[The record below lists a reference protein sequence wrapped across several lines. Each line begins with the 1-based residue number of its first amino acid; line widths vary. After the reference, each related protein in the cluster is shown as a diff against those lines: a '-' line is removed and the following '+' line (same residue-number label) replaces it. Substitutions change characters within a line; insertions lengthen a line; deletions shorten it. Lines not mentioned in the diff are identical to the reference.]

1 VSLRN
6 AALGISLALAS
17 STFDIWA
24 QTGQTAPTPPTEST
38 GVVRTFYLTNVS
50 RTEDGNEIVA
60 ALRNLLDPNDRMLF
74 VPSQNAIVLRGA
86 PDQIPL
92 AQKLLTELDKP
103 KKTYRLTYT
112 ITDLDGAKRIGTQH
126 FAVIVV
132 AGGRT
137 VLKQGSRVPIA
148 TGTFTPG
155 ASGSQTQFTYLDI
168 GLNIDASLDEA
179 AEGVRLRT
187 KVEQSGIAGE
197 KSSLGEQDPIVRQTQ
212 IEGTSILTPGKP
224 LILGSI
230 DIPGTTRH
238 LDIEVNLEVVH

>member
-1 VSLRN
+1 MALRQ
-6 AALGISLALAS
+6 AALGVTLALAS
-17 STFDIWA
+17 GPFA
-24 QTGQTAPTPPTEST
+24 CQAQTAPTPSIPSRGST
-38 GVVRTFYLTNVS
+38 DVVRTFYLTNVS
-50 RTEDGNEIVA
+50 RTEDANEILA
-60 ALRNLLDPNDRMLF
+60 ALRNLLDPTDRLMF

-92 AQKLLTELDKP
+92 AQKLLTDLDKP

-112 ITDLDGAKRIGTQH
+112 ITDIDGARRVGTQH

-137 VLKQGSRVPIA
+137 TLKQGSKIPVA
-148 TGTFTPG
+148 TGTFNPG
-155 ASGSQTQFTYLDI
+155 STGTQTQFTYLDI
-168 GLNIDASLDEA
+168 GLNIDASLDES
-179 AEGVRLRT
+179 AEGVRLRS

-197 KSSLGEQDPIVRQTQ
+197 KSGLGDQDPIVRQTQ

>member
-1 VSLRN
+1 MALRQ
-6 AALGISLALAS
+6 AALGITLALAS
-17 STFDIWA
+17 NTFDCRA
-24 QTGQTAPTPPTEST
+24 QTEQTQTTPPKRNTD
-38 GVVRTFYLTNVS
+38 VVQTLYLTNVS
-50 RTEDGNEIVA
+50 GIGDANEIVS
-60 ALRNLLDPNDRMLF
+60 ALRNLLDPSDRMFF
-74 VPSQNAIVLRGA
+74 VPSQNAIVLRGT

-92 AQKLLTELDKP
+92 AQKLLMDLDKP

-168 GLNIDASLDEA
+168 GLNIDTSLDES

-187 KVEQSGIAGE
+187 KVEQSGIAGD
-197 KSSLGEQDPIVRQTQ
+197 KSSLGDQDPIVRQTQ